1 MADIEAPPL
10 PYETMAALRS
20 IGYKFPQALA
30 DVVDNSIDAGSSEIK
45 LEVMA
50 HPESAADSYVLLM
63 DDGVGMTHDQLVKA
77 MQLGGSNS
85 SAESLGKFGM
95 GMKTASLSQ
104 CERML
109 VGSLKD
115 GDFYGYAWD
124 MEVLK
129 RKGKWLLESVSRSD
143 FPPKAREHLKSIASG
158 TIVMWTRLR
167 AYKDK
172 SAGVAARSL
181 DAAVLDAQGYLS
193 TVFHRFLSG
202 EIEGKKVT
210 IKLNGDYVLPA
221 WDPYCCSEMA
231 RKTLDQV
238 TLKVENMNGFAGS
251 ITFDPVVLPS
261 QDGFSSARAFTLA
274 GGYNKWNDMQGF
286 YFYRNNRLISFGGWD
301 RLRAKDE
308 KVKFLRVAIDY
319 TVNKKM
325 DDELAIDVSKESAS
339 IPGSLRQ
346 KIDKYLT
353 QWIKVA
359 RDNYSKDRDEP
370 DRKKEKKFSLIEVE
384 RMLLREAEG
393 DEKITIKKL
402 FRKL

>member
-45 LEVMA
+45 IQVLA
-50 HPESAADSYVLLM
+50 DPDSAANSYVILM
-63 DDGVGMTHDQLVKA
+63 DDGAGMSHEQLVKA
-77 MQLGGSNS
+77 MTLGGSNS
-85 SAESLGKFGM
+85 SADSLGKFGM

-124 MEVLK
+124 MDVLK
-129 RKGKWLLESVSRSD
+129 KRGKWVLESVTRAD
-143 FPPKAREHLKSIASG
+143 FPAKVREHLKNVTSG
-158 TIVMWTRLR
+158 TVVMWTRLR

-181 DAAVLDAQGYLS
+181 DNLVLDAQQYLS

-202 EIEGKKVT
+202 ELGARKVVIT
-210 IKLNGDYVLPA
+210 LNEDFILPA
-221 WDPYCCSEMA
+221 WDPYCRSEKQ
-231 RKTLDQV
+231 RKTLDKV
-238 TLKVENMNGFAGS
+238 LLKVETINGVAGT

-261 QDGFSSARAFTLA
+261 QDGFSSARAFNLA

-319 TVNKKM
+319 TVNKEM
-325 DDELAIDVSKESAS
+325 DEELAIDVSKESAS
-339 IPGSLRQ
+339 IPDALRQ
-346 KIDKYLT
+346 KIEKYLS

-359 RDNYSKDRDEP
+359 RDNYSQDRDEP
-370 DRKKEKKFSLIEVE
+370 DRRKEKKYSLIEVE
-384 RMLLREAEG
+384 RMLTREAEG
-393 DEKITIKKL
+393 DEKLIIKKL

>member
-1 MADIEAPPL
+1 MSDIEAPPL

-30 DVVDNSIDAGSSEIK
+30 DVVDNSIDAGSSVIK
-45 LEVMA
+45 VEVLA
-50 HPESAADSYVLLM
+50 DPESAANSYVLLM
-63 DDGVGMTHDQLVKA
+63 DDGSGMTREQLIKA
-77 MQLGGSNS
+77 MTLGGSNS
-85 SAESLGKFGM
+85 RADSLGKFGM

-115 GDFYGYAWD
+115 GDFHGYAWD
-124 MEVLK
+124 MDVLK
-129 RKGKWLLESVSRSD
+129 KRDRWVLESVSRND
-143 FPPKAREHLKSIASG
+143 FPPKVRDHLKVVKSG
-158 TIVMWTRLR
+158 TVVMWTRLR

-172 SAGVAARSL
+172 SPGVAARSL
-181 DAAVLDAQGYLS
+181 DNLVLDAQQYLS

-202 EIEGKKVT
+202 EIKDRKIT
-210 IKLNGDYVLPA
+210 IKLNEEYILPA
-221 WDPYCCSEMA
+221 WDPYCRSEKA

-238 TLKVENMNGFAGS
+238 KLKVETVKGFAGE
-251 ITFDPVVLPS
+251 ITFEPVVLPS
-261 QDGFSSARAFTLA
+261 QDGFSSARAFNLA

-319 TVNKKM
+319 DVNKEM

-339 IPGSLRQ
+339 IPDSLRQ
-346 KIDKYLT
+346 KIEKYLT

-359 RDNYSKDRDEP
+359 RDNYSQDRDKP
-370 DRKKEKKFSLIEVE
+370 DDKREKKYSLIEVE
-384 RMLLREAEG
+384 RMLIREAEG
-393 DEKITIKKL
+393 NEKITIKKL